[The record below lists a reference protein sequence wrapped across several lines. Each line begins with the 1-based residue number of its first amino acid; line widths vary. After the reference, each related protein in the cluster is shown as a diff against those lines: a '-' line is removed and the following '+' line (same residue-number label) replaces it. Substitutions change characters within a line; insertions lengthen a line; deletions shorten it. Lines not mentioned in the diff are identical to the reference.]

1 MKKRTTQTY
10 SILLASVVPASM
22 MPVMAQTV
30 RASATRT
37 YAEGEMVSV
46 NGGEGAIDASS
57 DVSAFVGLE
66 DFTFNATF
74 TVTGSSVNSL
84 FFLGDS
90 TRQNNYITVYVN
102 GHTIGVE
109 SRDASGAHQISGATV
124 TLNDVDFSQ
133 QHKLTA
139 IFTASIWMAKWSR
152 KVA

>member
-1 MKKRTTQTY
+1 
-10 SILLASVVPASM
+10 
-22 MPVMAQTV
+22 MAQTV

-109 SRDASGAHQISGATV
+109 SRDASGAQQISGRLVDLGIRGFWNFSHYDLSVPYPNAV
-124 TLNDVDFSQ
+124 VENVHLGDSLMSLGYRLRND
-133 QHKLTA
+133 
-139 IFTASIWMAKWSR
+139 
-152 KVA
+152 

>member
-1 MKKRTTQTY
+1 MKKRTAQTY
-10 SILLASVVPASM
+10 SILLASMLGVSSVVPASM
-22 MPVMAQTV
+22 MPVIAQTV

-90 TRQNNYITVYVN
+90 TRQNNYITVYVY
-102 GHTIGVE
+102 GHTTGVE
-109 SRDASGAHQISGATV
+109 SRDDSGA
-124 TLNDVDFSQ
+124 
-133 QHKLTA
+133 
-139 IFTASIWMAKWSR
+139 
-152 KVA
+152 